1 MMRKMLDELMGTN
14 RDGVQGADAVKFTD
28 PDVCKSYLLGL
39 CPYDLFH
46 NTNSFKSSKK
56 LDLGVCSK
64 VHDPALKADYELA
77 AKNQSYDYEIQQ
89 FHQITKFVE
98 DCDRKVAAN
107 KKRLE
112 ETQDQESLAPEAVIV
127 HELNENIGKKL
138 SEAEELGAAGDV
150 EESMR
155 IMAEVEDLKNEK
167 RKAEEVYRNA
177 VPATQNQQQKLRVC
191 EICAAFLSLY
201 DNDRRLADHFGGRL
215 HMGFISV
222 RDRLEELEK
231 IVAEQRDNRTRD
243 REQQRDKD
251 RNGGERDRERE
262 REREKERESRNRER
276 NKRERGDR
284 GGDRD
289 RDRDRDKDRERER
302 DRRRSERDGGDRDRK
317 KRSRSRSRDRDRR
330 RSRRS
335 RSRSRDRRRGGDR
348 DRDRSRERNRSRRDR
363 SKDRRE
369 SRDDR
374 DRTKPSEEKKV
385 SAEADT
391 TTPDADSI
399 MNKDSEANTVME
411 QDEVK
416 DSPPVVDEK
425 DAPPVAVEEEN
436 TAIAPEDY

>member
-1 MMRKMLDELMGTN
+1 MRKMLDELMGTN

-28 PDVCKSYLLGL
+28 PDVCKSFLLGL

-77 AKNQSYDYEIQQ
+77 AKNKSYDYEIQQ

-127 HELNENIGKKL
+127 HELNEKIGKKL

-155 IMAEVEDLKNEK
+155 IMAEVEELKNEK

-222 RDRLEELEK
+222 RDRLEELQK
-231 IVAEQRDNRTRD
+231 IVTEQRDNRTRD
-243 REQQRDKD
+243 REQQREKD
-251 RNGGERDRERE
+251 RSSGGDRERDRERE
-262 REREKERESRNRER
+262 RRRSRSRER
-276 NKRERGDR
+276 SK
-284 GGDRD
+284 RD
-289 RDRDRDKDRERER
+289 RDRDR

-317 KRSRSRSRDRDRR
+317 RRSRSRSRDRDRR

-363 SKDRRE
+363 SRDRRD
-369 SRDDR
+369 SRDGRDKSR
-374 DRTKPSEEKKV
+374 DRSKPSEVSEEKKV

-391 TTPDADSI
+391 TTPDADSTT
-399 MNKDSEANTVME
+399 NKEQFDSEVNNTME
-411 QDEVK
+411 QDQENEIHPPPVVEEK
-416 DSPPVVDEK
+416 DTSPPVVK
-425 DAPPVAVEEEN
+425 EEN
-436 TAIAPEDY
+436 TTIAPEDY